1 MKFLLFFPC
10 LLLLAACA
18 TSVPND
24 MPLAEQSK
32 DLRDDDDDGVINA
45 RDKCA
50 NTPHPAIVDNDGC
63 PTYVANPEEGR
74 IHILFA
80 NDSTLITA
88 EYQNQIS
95 EMSQFLKAH
104 PSTYIELKGYASP
117 VGNSD
122 YNVGL
127 SQRRAQVVKQSL
139 LDSGITKN
147 RIMTVGFGDTEPVS
161 AGSQEVTNTLSR
173 RVTAQVKTAS
183 DKVVE
188 EWTIFTLRQN

>member
-1 MKFLLFFPC
+1 MKLLVFPC

-45 RDKCA
+45 RDKCP

-63 PTYVANPEEGR
+63 PTFVANPEEGR

-80 NDSTLITA
+80 NDSTQITA
-88 EYQNQIS
+88 EYQSQIS

-127 SQRRAQVVKQSL
+127 SQRRAQAVKQSL
-139 LDSGITKN
+139 LGAGIAQS

-161 AGSQEVTNTLSR
+161 ADNAEVTNTLSR

-183 DKVVE
+183 NKVIE

>member
-1 MKFLLFFPC
+1 MRYLLFPF

-50 NTPHPAIVDNDGC
+50 NTPHTAIVDNDGC

-80 NDSTLITA
+80 NDSTQITT
-88 EYQNQIS
+88 EYQSQIS
-95 EMSQFLKAH
+95 EMSQFLKMH

-117 VGNSD
+117 VGSSD

-127 SQRRAQVVKQSL
+127 SQRRAQAVKQSL
-139 LDSGITKN
+139 LGAGITQN

-161 AGSQEVTNTLSR
+161 AESQEVTNTLSR
-173 RVTAQVKTAS
+173 RVTAQVKTAFN
-183 DKVVE
+183 KVVE

>member
-1 MKFLLFFPC
+1 MKFLLLFPC

-45 RDKCA
+45 RDRCP
-50 NTPHPAIVDNDGC
+50 NTPHVAIVDNDGC
-63 PTYVANPEEGR
+63 PVYVANPEEGR

-80 NDSTLITA
+80 NDSTNITT
-88 EYQNQIS
+88 EYQSQIK
-95 EMSQFLKAH
+95 EMSQFLTTH
-104 PSTYIELKGYASP
+104 PATYIELKGYASP

-127 SQRRAQVVKQSL
+127 SQRRAQQVKESL
-139 LDSGITKN
+139 LKHGIPPN
-147 RIMTVGFGDTEPVS
+147 RIKTIGFGDTQPVD
-161 AGSQEVTNTLSR
+161 AATTEITNTLSR
-173 RVTAQVKTAS
+173 RVTAQVKTS
-183 DKVVE
+183 SNKVVE

>member
-1 MKFLLFFPC
+1 MKFLLFPC

-50 NTPHPAIVDNDGC
+50 NTPHTAIVDNDGC

-80 NDSTLITA
+80 NDSTQITT
-88 EYQNQIS
+88 EYQSQIS
-95 EMSQFLKAH
+95 EMSQFLKMH

-117 VGNSD
+117 VGSSD

-127 SQRRAQVVKQSL
+127 SQRRAQAVKQSL
-139 LDSGITKN
+139 LGAGITQN

-161 AGSQEVTNTLSR
+161 AESQEVTNTLSR

-183 DKVVE
+183 NKVVE

>member
-1 MKFLLFFPC
+1 MKFLLFPC

-24 MPLAEQSK
+24 IPLAEQSK

-50 NTPHPAIVDNDGC
+50 NTPHSAIVDNDGC

-80 NDSTLITA
+80 NDSTQITT

-95 EMSQFLKAH
+95 EMSQFLKTH

-117 VGNSD
+117 VGSSD

-161 AGSQEVTNTLSR
+161 AESQEVTNTLSR

-183 DKVVE
+183 NKVVE

>member
-1 MKFLLFFPC
+1 MKFQLFPC

-45 RDKCA
+45 RDKCT
-50 NTPHPAIVDNDGC
+50 NTPHSAIVDNDGC

-80 NDSTLITA
+80 NDSTQITT
-88 EYQNQIS
+88 EYQSQIS
-95 EMSQFLKAH
+95 EMSQFLKMH
-104 PSTYIELKGYASP
+104 PSTYIELKGYASS
-117 VGNSD
+117 VGSSD

-127 SQRRAQVVKQSL
+127 SQRRAQAVKQSL
-139 LDSGITKN
+139 LGAGITQN

-161 AGSQEVTNTLSR
+161 AESQEVTNTLSR

-183 DKVVE
+183 NKVVE